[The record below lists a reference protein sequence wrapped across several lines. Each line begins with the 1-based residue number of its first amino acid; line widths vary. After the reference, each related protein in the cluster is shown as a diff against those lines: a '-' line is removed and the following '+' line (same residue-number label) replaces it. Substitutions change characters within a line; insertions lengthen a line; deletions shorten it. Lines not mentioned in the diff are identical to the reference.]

1 MCAMDLRFSLP
12 ETTEGAVTE
21 TRPAE
26 LKRWMTNLPVMNA
39 AETSQ
44 MLFKALTALNRS
56 EIDDTL
62 RGKLLDLYRQP
73 IRAVCAESQKLYIGL
88 PLPLPEKNKLVVAR
102 VRQFQSEMGDGY
114 KRIVL
119 HATRKSKLSNS
130 DKEDLAFAIQ
140 RAIYYLTQVLAKS
153 FELYAPSPEGTWRE
167 IHQLYRYAEIEG
179 LTETPVVDE
188 LNGTLPKSSVG
199 HVYKQA
205 LLLDFCDPYHLPARM
220 LEKIRRYLDRW
231 APEAKLS
238 MALASLRPDCQ
249 FLINLATDRAG
260 VANIESQPITTEAQY
275 RLLTAV
281 DLARVMHQ
289 QLSTLQIGSSPD
301 PDGLEKDFFVNQG
314 QEMLMR
320 LITSWGV
327 NPKRYFTRNIAHG
340 AQLNVATGIDAI
352 NFFVHGAIEF
362 VCSTTEVGP
371 QPRRTQISGTL
382 ETAHG
387 SSVKWQNVQ
396 WDLQDESAGG
406 FALRKS
412 NAQLEQV
419 RVGDLI
425 ATHAP
430 QQHVPWSI
438 SVVRWV
444 RSAGPGDIE
453 FGAQRLAPSADAI
466 AILPADTEN
475 GGFKMALHLPEVKAL
490 RQATTLITPRGMFA
504 PGRQLILDNGYRTHQ
519 IRATKLINVTG
530 SFEQFKFAMD
540 A

>member
-12 ETTEGAVTE
+12 ETTAGNVTE
-21 TRPAE
+21 TRPGE
-26 LKRWMTNLPVMNA
+26 LKRWLTNLPVLNT

-44 MLFKALTALNRS
+44 MLFKALSALNRS
-56 EIDDTL
+56 VVDDNL
-62 RGKLLDLYRQP
+62 RTKLLDLYRQP
-73 IRAVCAESQKLYIGL
+73 ISSVCTESQKLYIGL

-102 VRQFQSEMGDGY
+102 VRQFQDEMGYGY

-119 HATRKSKLSNS
+119 HATRKAKLSSS

-140 RAIYYLTQVLAKS
+140 RSIYYLTQVLAKS
-153 FELYAPSPEGTWRE
+153 FELYAPSPEGTWHE

-179 LTETPVVDE
+179 LTETPVIDN
-188 LNGTLPKSSVG
+188 LNGSLPKSSVG

-205 LLLDFCDPYHLPARM
+205 LLLDFSDPYHLPARM

-231 APEAKLS
+231 ASEAKLS

-260 VANIESQPITTEAQY
+260 VVNIESQPITTEAQY
-275 RLLTAV
+275 RLLTTV

-289 QLSTLQIGSSPD
+289 QLSTLQVGSSPD
-301 PDGLEKDFFVNQG
+301 PEGLEKDFFVNQG

-327 NPKRYFTRNIAHG
+327 NPKRYFHRNVPHG
-340 AQLNVATGIDAI
+340 ALMNVAAGIDAI

-362 VCSTTEVGP
+362 VCSTAEVGP
-371 QPRRTQISGTL
+371 QPRRTQISGTQ
-382 ETAHG
+382 ETAHH
-387 SSVKWQNVQ
+387 SSIKWQNVQ
-396 WDLQDESAGG
+396 WDLLDESAGG

-412 NAQLEQV
+412 NAQLEKV

-425 ATHAP
+425 ATRAP
-430 QQHVPWSI
+430 QQHTHWSI

-444 RSAGPGDIE
+444 RSAGPNDIE
-453 FGAQRLAPSADAI
+453 FGAQRLAPSADAN

-475 GGFKMALHLPEVKAL
+475 GEFQMALHLPEVKAL

-530 SFEQFKFAMD
+530 SFEQFQFARD
-540 A
+540 T